1 MPVGI
6 HAQGFMG
13 LAHETSQGTYVAP
26 TKFFPIRSE
35 TLTYQ
40 QDTQWRR
47 VIRGLADNLGAIKGN
62 SHVEGNIVMELMEDA
77 LPYFLH
83 ASHVSIAKSGT
94 GPYTYVTT
102 PTHTATGTVKPGMSI
117 TIVRAGVTFGYV
129 GCVVSGVEF
138 GVDNGTPIVTF
149 SIIGMDETTQSTPS
163 YAALTTSIPFGADQW
178 NVQIPT
184 ASQVFDVSDFTCN
197 INDNAS
203 AQYRLNNNTKA
214 QFVTFGRREVTL
226 KTTRDF
232 NGRTEYDAFKALT
245 TSSLTV
251 AWSKG
256 AGASVTIVL
265 PNPVRETY
273 DLDGLSDQ
281 GTLHMAT
288 VQWQGI
294 YDATSSKS
302 CQLTVVCNENIT

>member
-1 MPVGI
+1 MAVGI

-13 LAHETSQGTYVAP
+13 IAHESTQGTYIAP

-77 LPYFLH
+77 LPYFL
-83 ASHVSIAKSGT
+83 S
-94 GPYTYVTT
+94 
-102 PTHTATGTVKPGMSI
+102 
-117 TIVRAGVTFGYV
+117 
-129 GCVVSGVEF
+129 
-138 GVDNGTPIVTF
+138 
-149 SIIGMDETTQSTPS
+149 
-163 YAALTTSIPFGADQW
+163 ALATSIPFGADQW

-184 ASQVFDVSDFTCN
+184 ASQVFDVSDFSCN
-197 INDNAS
+197 VNDNAS
-203 AQYRLNNNTKA
+203 PQYRLNNNTKA

-245 TSSLTV
+245 AQSVTV

-256 AGASVTIVL
+256 ASASVTISL
-265 PNPVRETY
+265 PNAIRETY

-288 VQWQGI
+288 VQWQGA
-294 YDATSSKS
+294 YDGTTSKS
-302 CQLTVVCNENIT
+302 VQLVVVCNENIT

>member
-1 MPVGI
+1 MAVGI

-13 LAHETSQGTYVAP
+13 IAHESTQGTYIAP

-77 LPYFLH
+77 LPYFLY
-83 ASHVSIAKSGT
+83 ASHCSVVKTGT
-94 GPYTYVTT
+94 GPWTYTTT
-102 PTHTATGTVKPGMSI
+102 PTHTATGTTKAGMSI
-117 TIVRAGVTFGYV
+117 TIVRAGVTFAYV
-129 GCVVSGVEF
+129 GCVVSGIEF
-138 GVDNGTPIVTF
+138 GVDNGTPIATI
-149 SIIGMDETTQSTPS
+149 SIIGMDEATQSLPT
-163 YAALTTSIPFGADQW
+163 YAALATSIPFGADQW

-184 ASQVFDVSDFTCN
+184 ASQVFDVSDFSCN
-197 INDNAS
+197 VNDNAS
-203 AQYRLNNNTKA
+203 PQYRLNNNTKA

-245 TSSLTV
+245 AQSVTV

-256 AGASVTIVL
+256 ASASVTISL
-265 PNPVRETY
+265 PNAIRETY

-288 VQWQGI
+288 VQWQGA
-294 YDATSSKS
+294 YDGTTSKS
-302 CQLTVVCNENIT
+302 VQLVVVCNENIT